1 MTGTESESVRGRS
14 LGGSAAGRRRALTS
28 AGVARPAAEQIVD
41 MLDEMA
47 APLMTREEADAR
59 FDAMLTRF
67 QAECAQD
74 RARMEARF
82 SQMEARME
90 ARFGKIEAR
99 FGEIDGRFGEIDGR
113 FGEINGRFGEI
124 DGRFGEI
131 KADLEKLRADMTW
144 RILLIVGG
152 LLAATTALNRL
163 LG

>member
-1 MTGTESESVRGRS
+1 
-14 LGGSAAGRRRALTS
+14 
-28 AGVARPAAEQIVD
+28 

-59 FDAMLTRF
+59 FDLMLTRF
-67 QAECAQD
+67 QAERAQD
-74 RARMEARF
+74 RAWIETRF
-82 SQMEARME
+82 SQMEAR
-90 ARFGKIEAR
+90 
-99 FGEIDGRFGEIDGR
+99 FGEIDAR
-113 FGEINGRFGEI
+113 FGEINGRFGKI

-144 RILLIVGG
+144 RTLLIVGG